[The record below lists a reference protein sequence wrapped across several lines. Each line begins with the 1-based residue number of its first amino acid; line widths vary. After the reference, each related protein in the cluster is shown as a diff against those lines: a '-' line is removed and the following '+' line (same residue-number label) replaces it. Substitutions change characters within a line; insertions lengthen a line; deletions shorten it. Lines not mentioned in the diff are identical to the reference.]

1 MVEGIKAGI
10 VEGRAA
16 GGRDKP
22 VMACLMTRAAQ
33 PTPLD
38 TGRELVPAYA
48 FPENA
53 VRALAK
59 AVGYARW
66 RREPAGLFWGFDE
79 IHAEEARAL
88 CAEVAARRGDTW
100 LTGEELGRVLN
111 AFGLPMAASAVA
123 RNEDEAAAIAAIFGF
138 PVVLKLTSPAVLHKT
153 DANVVRLG
161 LTTEK
166 SVRAA
171 FTEIA
176 RNAAA
181 ALGQPLA
188 PGSVG
193 VLVQPMFTGVET
205 IVGLAEDPTF
215 GPLVAF
221 GLGGISVEVLQDVA
235 FRIAP
240 LTDRDAEAL
249 MRGVRGYQLLKGYRG
264 RPACDVEALREVLL
278 RVSLI
283 GQHIPE
289 IVELD
294 LNPVIALPDGHGCR
308 IVDARARIA
317 PRGSS
322 GRAAKR

>member
-1 MVEGIKAGI
+1 M
-10 VEGRAA
+10 
-16 GGRDKP
+16 
-22 VMACLMTRAAQ
+22 
-33 PTPLD
+33 
-38 TGRELVPAYA
+38 
-48 FPENA
+48 
-53 VRALAK
+53 
-59 AVGYARW
+59 
-66 RREPAGLFWGFDE
+66 
-79 IHAEEARAL
+79 
-88 CAEVAARRGDTW
+88 
-100 LTGEELGRVLN
+100 LN

-138 PVVLKLTSPAVLHKT
+138 QIVLKLASPEILHKT
-153 DANVVRLG
+153 DANVVRLS
-161 LTTEK
+161 LMTEK

-171 FTEIA
+171 FAEIA

-181 ALGQPLA
+181 AVGQPLR
-188 PGSVG
+188 PGAVG

-205 IVGLAEDPTF
+205 LVGLTEDPNF

-221 GLGGISVEVLQDVA
+221 GLGGVSVDVLHDVA

-249 MRGVRGYQLLKGYRG
+249 LRGVRGYQLLKGYRG

-308 IVDARARIA
+308 IVDARARVA
-317 PRGSS
+317 PYGRRGGAGSP
-322 GRAAKR
+322 RDTPLA